1 MLASQPTPQFFL
13 TVTDTR
19 QNQTREWQAE
29 LKGKKHNFDLVGS
42 QETCRPSNETE
53 LPDGTDLPD
62 ENGQRGEACLQSV
75 WGSLFF
81 PSHMKKLT
89 LLGNVSP

>member
-1 MLASQPTPQFFL
+1 M
-13 TVTDTR
+13 
-19 QNQTREWQAE
+19 
-29 LKGKKHNFDLVGS
+29 
-42 QETCRPSNETE
+42 E
-53 LPDGTDLPD
+53 LPDGTELPD
-62 ENGQRGEACLQSV
+62 ENGQRGETCLQSV